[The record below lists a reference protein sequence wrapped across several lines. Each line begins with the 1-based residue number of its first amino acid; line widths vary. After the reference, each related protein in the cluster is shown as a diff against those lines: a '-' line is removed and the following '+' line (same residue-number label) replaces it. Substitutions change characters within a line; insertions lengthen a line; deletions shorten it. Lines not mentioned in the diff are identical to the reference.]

1 MNLRK
6 LLSRTFAVSAS
17 AAVMLGVTGCA
28 KTGGGTARDITVVCL
43 SDSSDFWENMKKGA
57 ADGGEEMLC
66 NITFA
71 VPDDPSPEAQA
82 ALIQEAVDKKTGAI
96 IVAPSDRD
104 QLTDQLR
111 AANDAGIPV
120 VAVGS
125 EVSYSGERTAV
136 VGPQNGSAG
145 AIAGRRAE
153 EIVPE
158 GGRFAVIGS
167 TESDTDCQERAAGFI
182 RYLESSSKASFTFSA
197 SKYCD
202 GDADKA
208 KELALEL
215 MEQDPDLT
223 LILGASDNAAGGIC
237 RAVKEKGL
245 TSKISVIGFGA
256 SDEEIGFV
264 REGLLA
270 GIMVQNPYNIGYLGV
285 RNCMKLLSGQTV
297 PQFIDTGFN
306 FVDKSNIN
314 EDYIKLL
321 LDPAG
326 EGGAEK

>member
-1 MNLRK
+1 MNLGK
-6 LLSRTFAVSAS
+6 TLSRMIAVSAS
-17 AAVMLGVTGCA
+17 AALMLGTAGCG
-28 KTGGGTARDITVVCL
+28 KNSSGSARNITVICL
-43 SDSSDFWENMKKGA
+43 SDSSEYSEDLKKGA

-82 ALIQEAVDKKTGAI
+82 ALIKEAVEKKTGAI
-96 IVAPSDRD
+96 IIAPSDRD
-104 QLTDQLR
+104 QLNDELK
-111 AANDAGIPV
+111 AAEDAGIPV

-125 EVSYSGERTAV
+125 EVSYGGISTV

-153 EIVPE
+153 EVVPE

-167 TESDTDCQERAAGFI
+167 TESDTECQERAAGFI
-182 RYLESSSKASFTFSA
+182 RYLESSTKASFKFSA
-197 SKYCD
+197 SKYCE

-215 MEQDPDLT
+215 IDQEPDLT
-223 LILGASDNAAGGIC
+223 LILGASEGAAGGIC

-245 TSKISVIGFGA
+245 TSKISVIGFGI

-264 REGLLA
+264 KDGILA
-270 GIMVQNPYNIGYLGV
+270 GVMVQSPYNIGYLGV
-285 RNCMKLLSGQTV
+285 RNCMKLLSGQAV

-306 FVDKSNIN
+306 YVDKDNIG
-314 EDYIKLL
+314 EDYIQLL

-326 EGGAEK
+326 QGGAEK